1 MTKKTFKIKGN
12 LAEALGDTV
21 NSAINNA
28 GELHI
33 EIIPLRKIILDQNN
47 PRELIINFRDL
58 HEGFD
63 KSDPDIQR
71 KIAEKETLSSLAK
84 SIVEQGIINPIVVY
98 KENEH
103 YQLIAGERRTLAS
116 IIANKQDIPAKILTS
131 KPDPLKMSLIQW
143 IENIEREDLSLWE
156 RMRNLEK
163 IISAYST
170 AKNKKSEEI
179 TPTIVS
185 QLLGCSLQQAVNY
198 NNVLNASINIKE
210 HIKKGTIKNIEKAAF
225 IAKSNEASEQPLL
238 QLCLQGATL
247 AQLKNE
253 FKKINSEHLAEKSN
267 TVLRNNNKA
276 KISVETHI
284 SEKVAKNI
292 IEIVLQNENFNHLSN
307 EFKEINWQEK
317 KSISNA
323 FNRLLKLLE
332 EY

>member
-47 PRELIINFRDL
+47 PRELLINFKDL
-58 HEGFD
+58 HEGID
-63 KSDPDIQR
+63 KSDPDMQR
-71 KIAEKETLSSLAK
+71 KIAEKQTLSSLAK

-98 KENEH
+98 KENEY

-131 KPDPLKMSLIQW
+131 KPNPLKMSLIQW

-156 RMRNLEK
+156 RMKNLEK
-163 IISAYST
+163 IISAYSV
-170 AKNKKSEEI
+170 ANNKKPEEI
-179 TPTIVS
+179 TPTVIS

-198 NNVLNASINIKE
+198 HNVLNAGTNIKE
-210 HIKKGTIKNIEKAAF
+210 NIKRGAIRNIEKAAF
-225 IAKSNEASEQPLL
+225 IAKSNVESEQSLL

-253 FKKINSEHLAEKSN
+253 FKKMNSTHLAEKTDIISK
-267 TVLRNNNKA
+267 TNNKTT
-276 KISVETHI
+276 ISVKTPI
-284 SEKVAKNI
+284 SQKIAKNI
-292 IEIVLQNENFNHLSN
+292 IKIVLQNETFKHLNN
-307 EFKEINWQEK
+307 EFNNINWQDK
-317 KSISNA
+317 QSISNA

-332 EY
+332 KY